1 MATTESA
8 DWFRRED
15 ASSDDAFVDPF
26 VDPSSSPSGLVSS
39 CLSKLF
45 GTEMMKALEMKTVT
59 MSARKVRKWLS
70 GKDLFASQD
79 QLNSRPQTTGDKMR
93 EKKPHDAATPFIVPR
108 SFFMQQLL
116 VMIDR
121 HMKQRPAD
129 IRLSD
134 QTGNRYPRTAVV
146 ELK

>member
-93 EKKPHDAATPFIVPR
+93 EKKPHDAATPFIVPAEMAWGGEER
-108 SFFMQQLL
+108 ESKGGFHK
-116 VMIDR
+116 D
-121 HMKQRPAD
+121 K
-129 IRLSD
+129 
-134 QTGNRYPRTAVV
+134 
-146 ELK
+146 